1 MVTFF
6 QNQEHGSLLSSLFC
20 ISIRGSPH
28 LTHFSSFFTGVRPAS
43 PGSQVCIARPLPR
56 SRLSTTNPAFPTDIF
71 FFTGTITSINFLI
84 FTIRAGDFK
93 TCLLIADSLTPSVLR
108 SKSQRMYK
116 ERSKKV
122 SGNIDF
128 DTRSSFQVP
137 IRTHFWVVHKGTG
150 YGPSH
155 W

>member
-1 MVTFF
+1 MEAYSHHFSASLSEVLPILLISLHFSQASDLLPQAVRSASPDLYQGQGF
-6 QNQEHGSLLSSLFC
+6 LRPILLSQL
-20 ISIRGSPH
+20 IY
-28 LTHFSSFFTGVRPAS
+28 
-43 PGSQVCIARPLPR
+43 
-56 SRLSTTNPAFPTDIF
+56 

-93 TCLLIADSLTPSVLR
+93 TCLLIADPLTPSVLR

-128 DTRSSFQVP
+128 DSRSSFQVP
-137 IRTHFWVVHKGTG
+137 IRTHSWVVHKGTG